1 MFRFSL
7 GDVPVG
13 VHASFLV
20 IAFFGPGRSVSDIVM
35 WTGAIFVAVLAHEAG
50 HAFTARAY
58 GARPVEIRLVV
69 FGGVTTYPANA
80 VLSPG
85 RRFVIAAA
93 GSLVGIVLGGAV
105 ALVRQSPVFAFPR
118 AGTAPITLFADTFVL
133 AALGWGILNWVP
145 IRPLDGGQML
155 TSGLQILSPTRGA
168 SIARVISAVSGVA
181 VAIVALK
188 FGLTILAIFVMFIT
202 VAGLRRAPDDAPAPS
217 APSDGPDPPGPPRRL
232 SPGDPDPTA
241 PGDDEQG
248 EGGGPPPS
256 FPI

>member
-20 IAFFGPGRSVSDIVM
+20 IAFFGPGRSLSDIAM
-35 WTGAIFVAVLAHEAG
+35 WTGGVFVAVLAHEAG

-58 GARPVEIRLVV
+58 GAHPVEIRLVV
-69 FGGVTTYPANA
+69 FGGVTTYPADTE
-80 VLSPG
+80 LSAG

-105 ALVRQSPVFAFPR
+105 ALFRESPVFAFPQ

-155 TSGLQILSPTRGA
+155 TSGLQILSPSRGA
-168 SIARVISAVSGVA
+168 GIARVISAVSGVV
-181 VAIVALK
+181 VAIVALR
-188 FGLTILAIFVMFIT
+188 FGLTILAFFVMFIT
-202 VAGLRRAPDDAPAPS
+202 VAGLRRAPDDSPTRG
-217 APSDGPDPPGPPRRL
+217 DGRDPPRHL
-232 SPGDPDPTA
+232 SPRDSDPTT
-241 PGDDEQG
+241 PGDDDQG
-248 EGGGPPPS
+248 ESGAPPPH